1 MRIQSSADEPV
12 SAGSRI
18 PRLQLVELEDLPW
31 FPRIFRDLATDYLE
45 FVGTR
50 IAMDRAVA
58 PILRAALERAGATRV
73 VDLCS
78 GGGGPVRALRRRL
91 AEDGLAVE
99 VMLTDRFPNLAAFR
113 RLAESEPGL
122 VAVEE
127 AVDARAVPP
136 SLTGFRT
143 LFNAF
148 HHFGPA
154 DARGILRDAVR
165 AREGIAVFEISE
177 RSLRMLLP
185 ILLTPLL
192 VWGATPWIRPFRW
205 TRLFWTYVVP
215 VVPLV
220 CLWDGIVSQFRS
232 YRLAELRELSAGLGE
247 GRYRWEA
254 GSVPVRGAPARITF
268 LTGVPQHRTG

>member
-12 SAGSRI
+12 SAGSSL

-31 FPRIFRDLATDYLE
+31 FPRLFRDLATDYLE

-50 IAMDRAVA
+50 IAMDREIA
-58 PILRAALERAGATRV
+58 PILREALERAGATRV

-91 AEDGLAVE
+91 AEEGLAIE

-113 RLAESEPGL
+113 RLALAEPGL

-127 AVDARAVPP
+127 AVDARSVPP

-165 AREGIAVFEISE
+165 AGEGIAVFELSE
-177 RSLRMLLP
+177 RSLRMLIP
-185 ILLTPLL
+185 VLLTPVL

-205 TRLFWTYVVP
+205 RRLLWTYPIP
-215 VVPLV
+215 VVPLL
-220 CLWDGIVSQFRS
+220 CLWDGVVSQFRS
-232 YRLAELRELSAGLGE
+232 YRPAELRELSAGLDDG
-247 GRYRWEA
+247 GYRWQV
-254 GSVPVRGAPARITF
+254 GTVPVVGAPARITF
-268 LTGVPQHRTG
+268 LTGVPERRTG

>member
-1 MRIQSSADEPV
+1 MPVESSAAEPV
-12 SAGSRI
+12 SAGGSI

-31 FPRIFRDLATDYLE
+31 FPRLFRDLATDYLE

-50 IAMDRAVA
+50 IAMDRGVA
-58 PILRAALERAGATRV
+58 PVLRKALERAGATRV

-91 AEDGLAVE
+91 AEEGLAID

-113 RLAESEPGL
+113 RLARAEPGL
-122 VAVEE
+122 VAVED

-148 HHFGPA
+148 HHFGPV

-165 AREGIAVFEISE
+165 AEEGIAVFELSE
-177 RSLRMLLP
+177 RSLRMMLP
-185 ILLTPLL
+185 LLLTPLL
-192 VWGATPWIRPFRW
+192 VWGATPLIRPFRW
-205 TRLFWTYVVP
+205 GRLFWTYLAP

-232 YRLAELRELSAGLGE
+232 YRPAELRELSAGLGE
-247 GRYRWEA
+247 GAYHWEA

-268 LTGVPQHRTG
+268 LTGVPQRPTG